1 MAGRGGRSPPRT
13 GLKLLIDMNLSPQW
27 VAAFEDEGFVA
38 THWSRI
44 GPGDADDS
52 EIFDAARER
61 GEIVF
66 TNDLD
71 FGVLLSQTR
80 KGNPSVIQLR
90 TPDVSPEAQARV
102 VISVLK
108 NHEGALVNGAIVTVE
123 PGRARVRILPLD

>member
-1 MAGRGGRSPPRT
+1 
-13 GLKLLIDMNLSPQW
+13 MNLSPQW
-27 VAAFEDEGFVA
+27 VAAFEDEGFAA

-44 GPGDADDS
+44 GRGDADDS

-80 KGNPSVIQLR
+80 AGNPSVIQLR
-90 TPDVSPEAQARV
+90 TSDVSPQAQVGA

-108 NHEGALVNGAIVTVE
+108 QHAADLANGAIVTVV
-123 PGRARVRILPLD
+123 PGRARVRILPLH